1 MRRLTKFGVFMVV
14 LLLVVL
20 AGIILVVVKVNSQA
34 TASEWRRWTAPADRP
49 LLDKVAAYDLRFSKT
64 PIDSLTAINAESFS
78 GVPVPSA
85 PGARDSCLVTGL
97 DFSTVYWFAIRSK
110 DKAGNWSAWSN
121 IVVDTTTDKTG
132 PFPVLDLR

>member
-1 MRRLTKFGVFMVV
+1 MRRLTKLGWFLILFLCALIAG
-14 LLLVVL
+14 LILVVL
-20 AGIILVVVKVNSQA
+20 QVNSQA

-78 GVPVPSA
+78 GVPIPSA

-97 DFSTVYWFAIRSK
+97 DFSTVYWFAIRSR

-121 IVVDTTTDKTG
+121 IVVDTTSDKTG
-132 PFPVLDLR
+132 PFPILDLR